1 MFSFLLKDFVDIHRK
16 TIDFAS
22 VVYHIAMSGA
32 AEDLDMFG
40 FYQNSQVPGAWM
52 GAAYAFFNSIER
64 DQKINQKDSSNS
76 AADSVTVKPPSR
88 PKSTSRS
95 TSRSSHKKEIE
106 KGLGEEVI
114 DVEKMLN
121 DKK

>member
-1 MFSFLLKDFVDIHRK
+1 
-16 TIDFAS
+16 
-22 VVYHIAMSGA
+22 MSGGD
-32 AEDLDMFG
+32 EDMDMFG

-52 GAAYAFFNSIER
+52 GAAYVFFNSIER
-64 DQKINQKDSSNS
+64 DQKIEQKDSSNS

-95 TSRSSHKKEIE
+95 RSRSRHKKEI
-106 KGLGEEVI
+106 GTCIGDEVI

-121 DKK
+121 DKNDGKEVAKQLN